1 MENLTLEEVEA
12 LPRDYLTAQEVAA
25 VMGISCP
32 TLYKLRE
39 QMPFPILRIG
49 RNYRIPKKPFAAYMR
64 TGKTGND
71 R

>member
-1 MENLTLEEVEA
+1 MENLTLKEAEA

-25 VMGISCP
+25 VMGISCH
-32 TLYKLRE
+32 TLYKQRD

-49 RNYRIPKKPFAAYMR
+49 RNYRIPKKPFVEYMR
-64 TGKTGND
+64 TGRTAND